1 MKQKYEEPLAQVVT
15 LENKDAILQG
25 SPVSWYFIA
34 AEGDFTYVIEE
45 DLEFL

>member
-25 SPVSWYFIA
+25 SPWYLMGGL
-34 AEGDFTYVIEE
+34 GDFTYTVEE
-45 DLEFL
+45 DTLFE